1 MTLLQLSRNK
11 LRAITVAKVSDKKDD
26 EPSETVD
33 RVYPIAT
40 AVADGI
46 VTQLYKVIDELR
58 ADRDAWREQAQRLAQ
73 RPPQWRWW
81 SR

>member
-1 MTLLQLSRNK
+1 MTLLQLSRNG
-11 LRAITVAKVSDKKDD
+11 LRAITGGKI
-26 EPSETVD
+26 SEGNDQAD

-40 AVADGI
+40 AAADAV
-46 VTQLYKVIDELR
+46 VTELYKVIDELR

-73 RPPQWRWW
+73 REPQRRWW

>member
-1 MTLLQLSRNK
+1 MTLLQFSKDR
-11 LRAITVAKVSDKKDD
+11 LRAITVGKVSDKKDD

-46 VTQLYKVIDELR
+46 VTQLHKMIDDLR
-58 ADRDAWREQAQRLAQ
+58 ADRDAWREQAQRLAP
-73 RPPQWRWW
+73 RRWW
-81 SR
+81 SW